1 MRLASSGLDGVNRRP
16 DLDSQQRW
24 NRVAIDDTA
33 VGTVYGG
40 ASMRFDEG
48 RKPMRTINLAVA
60 ATIMTALA
68 GPAQARSMH
77 CAPVNDAQV
86 KQQFDRFNAAWAT
99 KNPDIV
105 TALFAPDAVLL
116 PTLSDEERTTP
127 AGIHKYFVYFLKNS
141 PVGRIDSS
149 SIRLGCNMA
158 ARMGNWSV
166 DLTDSKTG
174 KKSTARARYTFVY
187 TFAGGKWRIEHLHSS
202 LLPDMP

>member
-1 MRLASSGLDGVNRRP
+1 MKHPLWAALTIAFAAS
-16 DLDSQQRW
+16 
-24 NRVAIDDTA
+24 
-33 VGTVYGG
+33 G
-40 ASMRFDEG
+40 A
-48 RKPMRTINLAVA
+48 N
-60 ATIMTALA
+60 
-68 GPAQARSMH
+68 AQATE
-77 CAPVNDAQV
+77 CAPVTVAAIEAE
-86 KQQFDRFNAAWAT
+86 FDRFNAAWAT
-99 KNPDIV
+99 KNPDTV

-127 AGIHKYFVYFLKNS
+127 AGIHKYFVHFLEKA

-174 KKSTARARYTFVY
+174 EKSIAKARYTFVY
-187 TFAGGKWRIEHLHSS
+187 RYADGGWWIEHLHSS